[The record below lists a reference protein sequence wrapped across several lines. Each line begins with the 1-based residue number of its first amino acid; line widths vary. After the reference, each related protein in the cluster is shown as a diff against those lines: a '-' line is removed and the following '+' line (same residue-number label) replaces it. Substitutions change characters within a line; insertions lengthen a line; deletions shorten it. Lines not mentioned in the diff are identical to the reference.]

1 MANESDINSPPPEAP
16 GLWNEP
22 EGPTVDNP
30 PLFPYNHVTQT
41 ESGHS
46 FEMDDT
52 PGAERI
58 RLQHRI
64 GSFMEFNALGDNTIK
79 ILGNGYE
86 IIAGNKNVEVT
97 GHCNITVKG
106 DCNLDVTGDFNHQV
120 LGDYNLYVKG
130 EYNLRA
136 SGEIWVNGDDDVII
150 SANETFGGSV
160 RINASDNVYVGADLD
175 VGGSI
180 SCDTITAESRVN
192 AGMGVVAGPYGFTS
206 ALGGLSLGYPTPLT
220 PVATPGSIT
229 CIGSIFAMLP
239 ISTLMSVNAMI
250 SVNAVV
256 SVNSPLGNFP
266 VMVDTGL
273 MNAVWMTDEVNTGI
287 FNAHAHIGNK
297 GFPTS
302 STLLPMI

>member
-1 MANESDINSPPPEAP
+1 MANESDINKPPEEAP

-22 EGPTVDNP
+22 EGATEENP
-30 PLFPYNHVTQT
+30 PVYPYNNVTQT

-64 GSFMEFNALGDNTIK
+64 GTFTEMNSIGDYTVK
-79 ILGNGYE
+79 IIGNGFE

-106 DCNLDVTGDFNHQV
+106 DCNIDVEGDFNQQV
-120 LGDYNLYVKG
+120 KGDYNLIVDG
-130 EYNLRA
+130 EYNVR
-136 SGEIWVNGDDDVII
+136 SIGEMWLSGDDDVSI
-150 SANETFGGSV
+150 SANENFGGSL
-160 RINASDNVYVGADLD
+160 RLGAADNVYINAELD

-180 SCDTITAESRVN
+180 TCDTITAESRVN

-206 ALGGLSLGYPTPLT
+206 ALGGLSLGYPTPAT
-220 PVATPGSIT
+220 PMATPGSIT
-229 CIGSIFAMLP
+229 CVGTILALLP
-239 ISTLMSVNAMI
+239 ITSMVSVNAP
-250 SVNAVV
+250 V
-256 SVNSPLGNFP
+256 GNFP
-266 VMVDTGL
+266 VVANIGL
-273 MNAVWMTDEVNTGI
+273 MKATWMTDSVNKGNY
-287 FNAHAHIGNK
+287 NAHTHIGNK

-302 STLLPMI
+302 SPLMPMI

>member
-1 MANESDINSPPPEAP
+1 MANESDINKPPEEAP

-22 EGPTVDNP
+22 EGATEENP
-30 PLFPYNHVTQT
+30 PVYPYNNVTQT

-64 GSFMEFNALGDNTIK
+64 GTFTEMNSIGDHTVK
-79 ILGNGYE
+79 IIGNGFE

-106 DCNLDVTGDFNHQV
+106 DCNIDVEGDFNQQV
-120 LGDYNLYVKG
+120 KGDYNLIVDG
-130 EYNLRA
+130 EYNVR
-136 SGEIWVNGDDDVII
+136 SIGEMWLSGDDDVSI
-150 SANETFGGSV
+150 SANENFGGSL
-160 RINASDNVYVGADLD
+160 RLGAADNVYINAELD

-180 SCDTITAESRVN
+180 TCDTITAESRVN

-206 ALGGLSLGYPTPLT
+206 ALGGLSLGYPTPAT
-220 PVATPGSIT
+220 PMATPGSIT
-229 CIGSIFAMLP
+229 CVGTILALLP
-239 ISTLMSVNAMI
+239 ITSMVSVNA
-250 SVNAVV
+250 
-256 SVNSPLGNFP
+256 PLGNFP
-266 VMVDTGL
+266 VMASIGL
-273 MNAVWMTDEVNTGI
+273 MKATWMTDSVNRGNY
-287 FNAHAHIGNK
+287 NAHTHIGNK

-302 STLLPMI
+302 SPLMPMI

>member
-1 MANESDINSPPPEAP
+1 MAEPESDINSPPPEAP
-16 GLWNEP
+16 GLWTEP

-30 PLFPYNHVTQT
+30 PLYPYNHVTQT

-58 RLQHRI
+58 RLQHRT
-64 GSFMEFNALGDNTIK
+64 GSFMEFNALGDTTIK

-97 GHCNITVKG
+97 GHCNLTVKG
-106 DCNLDVTGDFNHQV
+106 DCNLDVTGDFNQQV
-120 LGDYNLYVKG
+120 LGDYNLYVQG

-136 SGEIWVNGDDDVII
+136 TGEIWVNGDDDVII
-150 SANETFGGSV
+150 SANENFGGSV
-160 RINASDNVYVGADLD
+160 RINASDNVYIGADLD

-180 SCDTITAESRVN
+180 SCDTLTAESRVN
-192 AGMGVVAGPYGFTS
+192 AGMGVIAGPYGFTS
-206 ALGGLSLGYPTPLT
+206 ALGGLSLGYPTPAT

-229 CIGSIFAMLP
+229 CVGTILALLP
-239 ISTLMSVNAMI
+239 ITSMVAVNA
-250 SVNAVV
+250 
-256 SVNSPLGNFP
+256 PLGNFP
-266 VMVDTGL
+266 VMASIGL
-273 MNAVWMTDEVNTGI
+273 MKATWMTDSINKGNY
-287 FNAHAHIGNK
+287 NAHTHIGNK

-302 STLLPMI
+302 TPLMPMI